1 LERIY
6 YNEIIYGAPDIEL
19 IDLIK
24 SIFKTTLSVM
34 IVGYNPGLTDLA
46 NYLTKENI
54 VNIPTSGVFFA
65 NIDIDNW
72 KKINRHCGKIEFLNI
87 QKYINKQGNKFNS
100 FTIVCN
106 FNNNERI
113 MRTNLWIMPN
123 L

>member
-1 LERIY
+1 
-6 YNEIIYGAPDIEL
+6 
-19 IDLIK
+19 
-24 SIFKTTLSVM
+24 M